1 MFFSCVVGAFTNTR
15 NNNLWMKRAVPCGNR
30 TRYILRGSRLLRH
43 RTNGACNQYSK
54 TLTLRQPPTVL
65 TLRSP
70 TVPGLTTPRYIG
82 LALFVKYFCY
92 TVGAACSCSRFDSRM
107 EQLFMRSTYFCFGS
121 GCHVY
126 VNLYICKR
134 THDTGENSSVW
145 QRISHKNGDTMATQ
159 PFATANKMYT
169 ALYMSL
175 TWCPLGYPTAARSAR
190 TTEKALLI
198 IKALPR
204 WSCGRKCNCRSRGL
218 GFDSRVG
225 QSTIGVFSVFR
236 KFLSNGTESGIMSSR
251 AYYGPYYMELIT
263 QMRFLRLPQLF
274 LTNVAPHYCGLLCR
288 TCVYKHTS
296 SHKQDTQTRNNN
308 LWIT

>member
-1 MFFSCVVGAFTNTR
+1 MYIQIRENI
-15 NNNLWMKRAVPCGNR
+15 KKPRANEQMNH
-30 TRYILRGSRLLRH
+30 LM
-43 RTNGACNQYSK
+43 CNQYSK

-263 QMRFLRLPQLF
+263 QMRCMMCHSLSRRCDRQCYLFEIRFDTVWCGDSGVCVVSSYVAFRHHVYGNRLTPYYMEL
-274 LTNVAPHYCGLLCR
+274 
-288 TCVYKHTS
+288 K
-296 SHKQDTQTRNNN
+296 TQMMKS
-308 LWIT
+308 LYIL